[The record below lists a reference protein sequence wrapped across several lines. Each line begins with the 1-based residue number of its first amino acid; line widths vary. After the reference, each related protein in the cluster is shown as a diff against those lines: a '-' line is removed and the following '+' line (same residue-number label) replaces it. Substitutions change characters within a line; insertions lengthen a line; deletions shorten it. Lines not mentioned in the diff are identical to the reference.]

1 MVGWLPTSESR
12 LLFVIGDPVSH
23 SVSPAMHN
31 RAIRR
36 LGIDAVYLAL
46 RVTGE
51 MLGFFASLCRL
62 NRVLG
67 FNVTIPHKIAVASL
81 VDRLDDSAEL
91 TGCVNTVRVREG
103 FLEGFNTD
111 VAGVEKS
118 LRNAGFKGGGVAAVV
133 GAGGGARAAV
143 LALLSMG
150 CRVVVLNRSRARAL
164 ELEKHFS
171 GKGFKVETLG
181 LENAQRVFKEA
192 DLIVNATPVGMG
204 NSVETPF
211 PVELLRRGQ
220 TLLDMVYTP
229 HPTRLVKEA
238 SEKGL
243 NAVPGVEMLIHQAA
257 ESFEIWFGM
266 KPPMEEMRDEA
277 LRRLRIEQG

>member
-1 MVGWLPTSESR
+1 MVEWLPTSESR

-23 SVSPAMHN
+23 SLSPAIHN

-36 LGIDAVYLAL
+36 LGLDAVYIAM

-51 MLGFFASLCRL
+51 MLKPFISLCRL

-67 FNVTIPHKIAVASL
+67 FNVTIPHKIAVAAL
-81 VDRLDDSAEL
+81 VDRLDESAEL
-91 TGCVNTVRVREG
+91 TGCVNTVRASKG
-103 FLEGFNTD
+103 LLEGFNTD

-118 LRNAGFKGGGVAAVV
+118 LKSSGFKGGGVAAVV

-143 LALLSMG
+143 LALISMG
-150 CRVVVLNRSRARAL
+150 CRVVVLNRSPGRAF
-164 ELEKHFS
+164 ELEKHFA
-171 GKGFKVETLG
+171 GKGFSVETRSL
-181 LENAQRVFKEA
+181 KEA
-192 DLIVNATPVGMG
+192 GRVLQEAGIVVNATPVGMG
-204 NSVETPF
+204 SSVETPF
-211 PVELLRRGQ
+211 PTGFLRSGQ

-243 NAVPGVEMLIHQAA
+243 STVPGVEMLVHQAA
-257 ESFEIWFGM
+257 ESFEIWFGV
-266 KPPMEEMRDEA
+266 KPPLDEMREEA
-277 LRRLRIEQG
+277 LRRLRG

>member
-1 MVGWLPTSESR
+1 MVGWLLTSESR

-51 MLGFFASLCRL
+51 MLGCFVSMCRL

-81 VDRLDDSAEL
+81 VDTLDESAEL
-91 TGCVNTVRVREG
+91 TGCVNTVRVGDR
-103 FLEGFNTD
+103 LEGFNTD

-118 LRNAGFKGGGVAAVV
+118 LVDAGFRGGGVAAVV

-150 CRVVVLNRSRARAL
+150 CRVVVLNRSPGRML

-171 GKGFKVETLG
+171 KRGMRVETRSLQD
-181 LENAQRVFKEA
+181 AQQAIQEA
-192 DLIVNATPVGMG
+192 DLVVNATPVGMG
-204 NSVETPF
+204 DGFETPF
-211 PVELLRRGQ
+211 PTSFLRRGQ

-243 NAVPGVEMLIHQAA
+243 TIVPGVEMLIHQAA
-257 ESFEIWFGM
+257 ASFEIWFGV
-266 KPPMEEMRDEA
+266 KPPLEEMRDEA
-277 LRRLRIEQG
+277 LRRLKG

>member
-1 MVGWLPTSESR
+1 MVGWLPTSDSK

-23 SVSPAMHN
+23 SVSPAIHN

-46 RVTGE
+46 RVKGE
-51 MLGFFASLCRL
+51 MLGFFISLCRL

-67 FNVTIPHKIAVASL
+67 FNVTIPHKIAVAGL

-91 TGCVNTVRVREG
+91 TGCVNTVRVTSG
-103 FLEGFNTD
+103 LLEGFNTD

-118 LRNAGFKGGGVAAVV
+118 LRNAGFKGGGVAAVI

-150 CRVVVLNRSRARAL
+150 CRVVVLNRSRGRAL
-164 ELEKHFS
+164 ELEKHFLER
-171 GKGFKVETLG
+171 GLRVETHG
-181 LENAQRVFKEA
+181 LDHARQVLKDA
-192 DLIVNATPVGMG
+192 DLVVNATPVGMG
-204 NSVETPF
+204 SSVETPF
-211 PVELLRRGQ
+211 PAEFLRSGQ

-243 NAVPGVEMLIHQAA
+243 NTVPGVEMLIHQAA
-257 ESFEIWFGM
+257 ESFEIWFGV
-266 KPPMEEMRDEA
+266 KPPLEEMRDEA
-277 LRRLRIEQG
+277 LRRLRV

>member
-23 SVSPAMHN
+23 SVSPAIHN

-51 MLGFFASLCRL
+51 MLGCFLSMCRL

-81 VDRLDDSAEL
+81 VDTLDESAEL
-91 TGCVNTVRVREG
+91 TGCVNTVRVGDR
-103 FLEGFNTD
+103 LEGFNTD

-118 LRNAGFKGGGVAAVV
+118 LVDAGFRGGGVAAVV

-143 LALLSMG
+143 LALLSIG
-150 CRVVVLNRSRARAL
+150 CRVVVLNRSPGRML

-171 GKGFKVETLG
+171 KKGMRVETRSLQD
-181 LENAQRVFKEA
+181 AQQAIQEA
-192 DLIVNATPVGMG
+192 DLVVNATPVGMG
-204 NSVETPF
+204 DGFETPF
-211 PVELLRRGQ
+211 PTSFLRRGQ

-243 NAVPGVEMLIHQAA
+243 TIVPGVEMLIHQAA
-257 ESFEIWFGM
+257 ASFEIWFGV
-266 KPPMEEMRDEA
+266 KPPLEEMRDEA
-277 LRRLRIEQG
+277 LRRLKG

>member
-23 SVSPAMHN
+23 SASPAIHN

-51 MLGFFASLCRL
+51 MLGFFVSMCRL

-81 VDRLDDSAEL
+81 VDRLDYSAEL
-91 TGCVNTVRVREG
+91 TGCVNTVRVG
-103 FLEGFNTD
+103 GGLLEGFNTD

-118 LRNAGFKGGGVAAVV
+118 LGNAGFEGGGFAAVV

-150 CRVVVLNRSRARAL
+150 CRVMVLNRSRARAL

-171 GKGFKVETLG
+171 ERGLRIETRG
-181 LENAQRVFKEA
+181 LEDAQQVLKDA
-192 DLIVNATPVGMG
+192 DLVVNATPVGMG
-204 NSVETPF
+204 SSVETPF
-211 PVELLRRGQ
+211 PSEFLRRGQ

-243 NAVPGVEMLIHQAA
+243 RTVPGVEMLIHQAA
-257 ESFEIWFGM
+257 ESFEIWFGLR
-266 KPPMEEMRDEA
+266 PPLEEMRDEA
-277 LRRLRIEQG
+277 LRRLRV

>member
-51 MLGFFASLCRL
+51 MLGCFVSMCRL

-81 VDRLDDSAEL
+81 VDTLDESAEL
-91 TGCVNTVRVREG
+91 TGCVNTVRVGDR
-103 FLEGFNTD
+103 LEGFNTD

-118 LRNAGFKGGGVAAVV
+118 LVDAGFRGGGVAAVV

-150 CRVVVLNRSRARAL
+150 CRVVVLNRSPGRML

-171 GKGFKVETLG
+171 KRGMRVETRSLQD
-181 LENAQRVFKEA
+181 AQQAIQEA
-192 DLIVNATPVGMG
+192 DLVVNATPVGMG
-204 NSVETPF
+204 DGFETPF
-211 PVELLRRGQ
+211 PTSFLRRGQ

-243 NAVPGVEMLIHQAA
+243 TTVPGVEMLIHQAA
-257 ESFEIWFGM
+257 ASFEIWFGV
-266 KPPMEEMRDEA
+266 KPPLEEMRDEA
-277 LRRLRIEQG
+277 LRRLKG